1 MEKNR
6 IDIQI
11 NGKSYVLTGYE
22 SEEHMYKVG
31 KVVDRM
37 VGEVSSKFPTMS
49 TTDVAMLVALNLAE
63 QLVTLKDGKTVK
75 VDPIPQ
81 PISAP
86 VTAKADARE
95 ALLPKLPQLTR

>member
-11 NGKSYVLTGYE
+11 NGKNYVLAGYE

-37 VGEVSSKFPTMS
+37 VCDISSKFPTMS
-49 TTDVAMLVALNLAE
+49 TTDVAMLVALNLAD
-63 QLVTLKDGKTVK
+63 QLVTMQDGKTVK
-75 VDPIPQ
+75 VDT
-81 PISAP
+81 ISQNIGNSVP
-86 VTAKADARE
+86 AKADARE
-95 ALLPKLPQLTR
+95 AMLPKLPQLTR